1 MIACRCLNSAQLA
14 GPRSPSDLVSIPVAC
29 GTRGPF
35 SGDSWAAGRE
45 FSVSGLPDW
54 GTPLLLSPAADI
66 RAPAPRCPR
75 TRGVGRCRRQAL
87 FYALFSAVTQP
98 QHGGPLLPQV
108 PLGDPKSFRQS
119 QQSLGKDCCWLS
131 PGRLLGFPK
140 RNCAIPQGTSGLL
153 KAGSPP
159 LVSLIPVTIHS
170 VGQVPGLRATL
181 DSSLSLTCAS
191 FSPTMALFKVCWE
204 DVCFSPSPQSPC
216 LTTTSTG
223 PSYPH
228 TCSPVIRPFHR
239 CQERFFPSVYCSA
252 TNI

>member
-1 MIACRCLNSAQLA
+1 MSERRPAGRPALA
-14 GPRSPSDLVSIPVAC
+14 FRPGFHSCGC
-29 GTRGPF
+29 GTRGP
-35 SGDSWAAGRE
+35 
-45 FSVSGLPDW
+45 
-54 GTPLLLSPAADI
+54 SP
-66 RAPAPRCPR
+66 
-75 TRGVGRCRRQAL
+75 GFVGRGPRVQCERLARLGNTSPPVTGCRHSGSCASASEDTEGRSLPETGAGL
-87 FYALFSAVTQP
+87 CFVPSAVTQP

-140 RNCAIPQGTSGLL
+140 GNCAIPQGNSGLL
-153 KAGSPP
+153 KPCSPP

-181 DSSLSLTCAS
+181 GSSLSLTCTS
-191 FSPTMALFKVCWE
+191 FSPTMALFKVYWE
-204 DVCFSPSPQSPC
+204 DICFSPSPQSPC
-216 LTTTSTG
+216 LTTTPTG

-228 TCSPVIRPFHR
+228 TCSPVIHSFHR
-239 CQERFFPSVYCSA
+239 CQERFSPSVYCSA